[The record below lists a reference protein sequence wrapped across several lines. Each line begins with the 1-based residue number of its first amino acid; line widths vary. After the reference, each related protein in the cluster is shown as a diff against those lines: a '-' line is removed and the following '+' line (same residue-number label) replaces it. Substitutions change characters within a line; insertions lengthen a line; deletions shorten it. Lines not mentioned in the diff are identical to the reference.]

1 MKSPKAQEHHDGI
14 AQEPETP
21 TEAARDDAGPRKTY
35 KTLRFEGFFC
45 CDPSPLQLPTLLRQA
60 KYLEVYA
67 AQQPAIAGSSSRV
80 PQIFRTI
87 RKAKDCLPVLIIETA
102 SLSR

>member
-35 KTLRFEGFFC
+35 KTLRFEGFFAAIPHLYSC
-45 CDPSPLQLPTLLRQA
+45 QLSYGRQSTWKSTLRNSLQ
-60 KYLEVYA
+60 
-67 AQQPAIAGSSSRV
+67 
-80 PQIFRTI
+80 
-87 RKAKDCLPVLIIETA
+87 
-102 SLSR
+102 